1 MIKKL
6 FLFSHLIA
14 VFFISCKKQIE
25 TTPDSEPIADF
36 VFKLNPSGSVSFQNL
51 SKNSLNYKW
60 DFGDSTTSSKVNP
73 EIEYFLNGN
82 YSVELIAEN
91 KFGKSNRK
99 TKTIEV
105 NNSNAIFDRKQVSD
119 FYIKTNGNEIQ
130 QRGRI
135 EFNINGLGGTI
146 YPSQQPVYYD
156 YSRHYL
162 YLSNWYLRDKN
173 NDFFSFN
180 PEGFILSNRIESFI
194 KAKVQFRS
202 LGIQSVDKKGSL
214 VEIQGKWIISKLS
227 QNRLSGSYVG
237 VFELNTV
244 QKESYDVSF
253 KFYDIYVPFVVENPL

>member
-6 FLFSHLIA
+6 FLFSHFIV
-14 VFFISCKKQIE
+14 VFFISCQNQIE

-36 VFKLNPSGSVSFQNL
+36 GFRLNPTGSVNFQNL

-60 DFGDSTTSSKVNP
+60 DFGDSTTSSNVDP

-82 YSVELIAEN
+82 YSVEFIAEN
-91 KFGKSNRK
+91 KFGKTNKK
-99 TKTIEV
+99 TKVIEV
-105 NNSNAIFDRKQVSD
+105 NNSNAIFDKKEVRD
-119 FYIKTNGNEIQ
+119 FYSKTNGNEIQ

-135 EFNINGLGGTI
+135 EFNINGLSGTI
-146 YPSQQPVYYD
+146 YPSQLPVYYD
-156 YSRHYL
+156 YTKRYL
-162 YLSNWYLRDKN
+162 FLSYWYLRDKN

-180 PEGFILSNRIESFI
+180 PEGFILSNKKESFVN
-194 KAKVQFRS
+194 AKIQFRS
-202 LGIQSVDKKGSL
+202 LGLQSVDKKGSL

-227 QNRLSGSYVG
+227 QNRLTGSYIG

-244 QKESYDVSF
+244 QKVSYNVSF